1 MLFSAMF
8 NRDFHV
14 RWKLDKDSLHHNNLY
29 GAFLHLSAQD
39 KRHKTQGS
47 HMSGWKKTS
56 NWFSHSAW
64 QSSQSQPFPQSLN
77 CVCVGICVRDCI
89 RTWTHHQPS
98 ARTYSSG
105 PHSRVLSTS
114 SPRPVGL
121 KPGVGVLGFPPVCH
135 GAGPWAS
142 LPSALM
148 WTGLPNGWIRVAPQ
162 YRSYTANCVG
172 QWATISSQE
181 WLTQTCIY
189 QKFVFPGFRFFY
201 FISTVYTLKE
211 LTHEIFS
218 DKIKWIQ

>member
-1 MLFSAMF
+1 MF
-8 NRDFHV
+8 NRDFHLK
-14 RWKLDKDSLHHNNLY
+14 WKLGKDSSPYSNLGFCICLHIC
-29 GAFLHLSAQD
+29 
-39 KRHKTQGS
+39 KTQGS
-47 HMSGWKKTS
+47 HMSGCKKTS

-77 CVCVGICVRDCI
+77 CVCDCI
-89 RTWTHHQPS
+89 WTWTHHQPS

-105 PHSRVLSTS
+105 PHSWVLSTS

-181 WLTQTCIY
+181 WLTQCCTC
-189 QKFVFPGFRFFY
+189 QKLMFPDFSFLFF
-201 FISTVYTLKE
+201 FN
-211 LTHEIFS
+211 
-218 DKIKWIQ
+218 